1 MSCAAL
7 CKQREMKHLPVIL
20 MWAFL
25 CLMTG
30 VVAMATAWVFTNE
43 RISDESL
50 EFYRIKE
57 VRRDGSGCQIVY
69 TVLVKQHEP
78 QVATKSAFDAA
89 KRALP
94 GSRCLYGVAVL
105 SPRCRW

>member
-1 MSCAAL
+1 MQEAMSCAVL
-7 CKQREMKHLPVIL
+7 CKQREMKPLPVVM

-43 RISDESL
+43 HVSDESL

-57 VRRDGSGCQIVY
+57 VCGAARGLLRWFHAPRHTSPALFQRARERRKL
-69 TVLVKQHEP
+69 THPTLLNP
-78 QVATKSAFDAA
+78 
-89 KRALP
+89 
-94 GSRCLYGVAVL
+94 
-105 SPRCRW
+105 